1 MAPKT
6 VTRHRVSTPHHPWT
20 MGGSRYHRQRRRCT
34 HPRAY
39 PRTYQH
45 PTSDSFPL
53 DASPFVVSAV
63 AIWTPIQRMHARPY
77 YRPPVL
83 VVRRTRSDST
93 RDTLSIP
100 QALALLNHPHLYA
113 CTVRTDLAATPRVI
127 LECHPHRAELP
138 PSFDRYRPLSRTPA
152 SECAHQILNMSM
164 DSSP

>member
-53 DASPFVVSAV
+53 DACPFVVSAV
-63 AIWTPIQRMHARPY
+63 AIWTPIQRMHTRPY
-77 YRPPVL
+77 HRPSWWSGERAL
-83 VVRRTRSDST
+83 TR
-93 RDTLSIP
+93 
-100 QALALLNHPHLYA
+100 H
-113 CTVRTDLAATPRVI
+113 ATPRLFLEPLRCLSIRTCMHIQYEPI
-127 LECHPHRAELP
+127 LLLHLESFLDATRTEQSCPLLSIDIVPSLVLP
-138 PSFDRYRPLSRTPA
+138 PPNVHIKY
-152 SECAHQILNMSM
+152 
-164 DSSP
+164 